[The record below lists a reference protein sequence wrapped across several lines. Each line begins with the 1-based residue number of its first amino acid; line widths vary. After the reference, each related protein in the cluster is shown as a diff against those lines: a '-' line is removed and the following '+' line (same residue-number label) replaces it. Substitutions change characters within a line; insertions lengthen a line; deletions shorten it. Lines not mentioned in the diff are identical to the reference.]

1 MILFETKALENMY
14 LLLIHYFPL
23 PDMNVG
29 DSEFMAS
36 VKSQFR
42 KWPNCKSRGHTDR
55 PRPSSYLRKIYS
67 WAFQELKEG
76 VTGKYISLNG
86 EFPSQ
91 TEYDLSFFF

>member
-36 VKSQFR
+36 VKSQFL

-55 PRPSSYLRKIYS
+55 PRVLVHI
-67 WAFQELKEG
+67 
-76 VTGKYISLNG
+76 
-86 EFPSQ
+86 
-91 TEYDLSFFF
+91 